1 MYKKISPEEQ
11 ICEQHFTQEIQTT
24 RDPDGRFVVKLP
36 FNGGTGKLGNSYDK
50 AEKRFFLLTRRFD
63 KDLASQKQ
71 YRDFIKEFGHTAFGR
86 NSLRRAS
93 EAGN

>member
-1 MYKKISPEEQ
+1 MYKKLSPEEQ
-11 ICEQHFTQEIQTT
+11 ICEFTQEIQTT
-24 RDPDGRFVVKLP
+24 TRDPDVRFVVKLP

-63 KDLASQKQ
+63 KDSASQKQ

-93 EAGN
+93 KAGN